1 MSKASC
7 EIVKDLLPLYY
18 DNVCSEDSKRMVEEH
33 LTDCQSCKIELDRL
47 KMDFKLPK
55 EEIEIIRKDS
65 NVIKKIS
72 SFWNRSK
79 IKSFAIGV
87 IISIISVSLIFFGY
101 NYLFHLNTVNV
112 PTNVV
117 EISQVSQLSDGKIV
131 YLVEITD
138 GYALNE
144 IVYDMDDNGNFY
156 MTPVRPII
164 KKKVQ
169 TPYGLANDYDFFDI
183 KNTDL
188 NPNGTT
194 IKALYYGT
202 PEDNILVW
210 KEGMDLPQA
219 SEEIENMFHFE

>member
-1 MSKASC
+1 MNKASC
-7 EIVKDLLPLYY
+7 DIVKDLLPLYF
-18 DNVCSEDSKRMVEEH
+18 DNVCSDDSKRMVEEH
-33 LTDCQSCKIELDRL
+33 LVNCQSCQRELDRL
-47 KMDFKLPK
+47 KVDFKLPK

-65 NVIKKIS
+65 NVIKNIS

-79 IKSFAIGV
+79 VKSFAIGA
-87 IISIISVSLIFFGY
+87 IISIILVSLIYCGY
-101 NYLFHLNTVNV
+101 HYLFHLNTVNV

-131 YLVEITD
+131 YHVETTD

-144 IVYDMDDNGNFY
+144 IIYDMDDNGNFY

-164 KKKVQ
+164 KKKAQ
-169 TPYGLANDYDFFDI
+169 TPYGLANGYNFFDI

-210 KEGMDLPQA
+210 KEGMELPQA
-219 SEEIENMFHFE
+219 SEEIEIMFHFE

>member
-7 EIVKDLLPLYY
+7 DIVKDLLPLYY
-18 DNVCSEDSKRMVEEH
+18 DNVCSGDSKRMVEEH
-33 LTDCQSCKIELDRL
+33 LVDCQSCKIELDRL
-47 KMDFKLPK
+47 KVDFKLPE

-65 NVIKKIS
+65 NVIKNIS

-79 IKSFAIGV
+79 VKSFAIGV
-87 IISIISVSLIFFGY
+87 IISIVLVSLIFFGY

-131 YLVEITD
+131 YHVEITD

-144 IVYDMDDNGNFY
+144 IVYEMDDNGNFY

-164 KKKVQ
+164 KKKAHS
-169 TPYGLANDYDFFDI
+169 PYGLANGYDFFDI
-183 KNTDL
+183 KNMDL